1 MVWKG
6 TSPLLRHKSHTIFNI
21 RRSAVVYN
29 AWKRHLVLYNNYLKM
44 RRDAM
49 CFFVMITLL
58 GLSTASM
65 STIYANADLSYVGMS
80 DDTKSLTN
88 TFIILL
94 PILSALCVSILQTQR
109 YNEKWKICDMA
120 GSMIVSEIY
129 NFRAG

>member
-1 MVWKG
+1 
-6 TSPLLRHKSHTIFNI
+6 
-21 RRSAVVYN
+21 
-29 AWKRHLVLYNNYLKM
+29 
-44 RRDAM
+44 
-49 CFFVMITLL
+49 
-58 GLSTASM
+58 M

-120 GSMIVSEIY
+120 GSMIVNEIY